1 MPVPEESQELN
12 VSCLEE
18 LKPIDMKKLII
29 IFVAAIIILGTHTAF
44 KSGTPVN
51 KAELGKLLFF
61 DPILS
66 KTNKISC
73 SSCHLPE
80 YAFADTS
87 SVSKGV
93 KGLKGTRNT
102 PSAMNL
108 VLQRAFFWD
117 GRAKTLEDQAL
128 APIENPVEMNL
139 PIEKAVA
146 RLRNSKMY
154 MKYFKAVFNSEPT
167 RTNLADALSAFER
180 TLETS
185 DSPFDEWKFADNPN
199 AVSESAKR
207 GFTLF
212 NGKAKCIQCH
222 FGPNL
227 NSNEFRNIGLFNGK
241 DLNDTGRAVVTGKPE
256 DIGRF
261 KIGPLRNIAVTAP
274 YMHNGMFKTLKE
286 VIAFYDDPGKIVP
299 GAINRDSLL
308 AKPFGL
314 TQQEKD
320 DLEEFLISLT
330 DKQFSGKKSIVN
342 SQ

>member
-1 MPVPEESQELN
+1 
-12 VSCLEE
+12 
-18 LKPIDMKKLII
+18 MKKIII
-29 IFVAAIIILGTHTAF
+29 IFVVSIVILGTHTAF
-44 KSGTPVN
+44 KSGTPAN

-93 KGLKGTRNT
+93 RGLKGTRNT

-108 VLQRAFFWD
+108 VLQRSFFWD
-117 GRAKTLEDQAL
+117 GRAKTLEEQAL

-139 PIEKAVA
+139 PVEKAVA
-146 RLRNSKMY
+146 RLRNNKTYS
-154 MKYFKAVFNSEPT
+154 KYFQAVFNSEPT
-167 RTNLADALSAFER
+167 RANLADALSAFER

-207 GFTLF
+207 GFAIF
-212 NGKAKCIQCH
+212 NGKGKCIQCH

-227 NSNEFRNIGLFNGK
+227 NSNEFRNIGLFNAK
-241 DLNDTGRAVVTGKPE
+241 DLNDSGRAVATGKAE
-256 DIGRF
+256 DLGKF
-261 KIGPLRNIAVTAP
+261 KIGPLRNIAITAP
-274 YMHNGMFKTLKE
+274 YMHNGIFKTLKE
-286 VIAFYDDPGKIVP
+286 VIAFYDDPGKIVQ

-314 TQQEKD
+314 TQPEKD
-320 DLEEFLISLT
+320 DLEAFLISLT
-330 DKQFSGKKSIVN
+330 DKQFREKSKLVGMK
-342 SQ
+342 